1 MPWNEVMDKFKAGS
15 LRSSSGQKV
24 TNPKQAVAIEMSEK
38 SAAEHGK
45 SEYLPSDHPL
55 HKLKSKRRA

>member
-1 MPWNEVMDKFKAGS
+1 MDKFKAGT
-15 LRSSSGQKV
+15 LNSSSGQKV

-45 SEYLPSDHPL
+45 SEYLPSDHPI